1 MSPRRVSWLMPVRD
15 GGPWVGAA
23 AASALAESGPE
34 DELVVVD
41 DGSREPPALP
51 TDPRIV
57 LLRQPPRGIAAAL
70 EAGRAAAR
78 GRWLARLD
86 ADDEALPGRI
96 EAQLA
101 ALHADPGLVAVG
113 GRGRWRA
120 PVPEGMRLYLDWI
133 NGLCAEGAPALHREL
148 LVESPL
154 LHPATTLR
162 ADALAAVGGWRE
174 LDGPE
179 DYDLW
184 LRLVDAGG
192 RLGAVDREVVLLRD
206 HPARLTRSDAR
217 YRPSAFLP
225 LKKAFLAPRLG
236 RRVALWGGGRAG
248 RPWTPWLLGRGH
260 EVVAVYDLRDGGIR
274 HGVPVY
280 ARERV
285 AAQAFDSLVVA
296 VGARGARAEI
306 RGLLTQWRPELVEG
320 RELWFVS

>member
-1 MSPRRVSWLMPVRD
+1 MSPIRVSWLMPVRD
-15 GGPWVGAA
+15 GGAWVHGA
-23 AASALAESGPE
+23 AASALAECGPE

-51 TDPRIV
+51 ADPRLR
-57 LLRQPPRGIAAAL
+57 LLRQPPRGISAAL

-78 GRWLARLD
+78 GRFVARLD

-101 ALHADPGLVAVG
+101 AFAADASLVAVG
-113 GRGRWRA
+113 GRGRWRE
-120 PVPEGMRLYLDWI
+120 PVPEGMALYLDWI
-133 NGLCAEGAPALHREL
+133 NGLCGEGAAALHREL

-162 ADALAAVGGWRE
+162 ADALAAVGGWRS

-184 LRLVDAGG
+184 LRLADAGG
-192 RLGAVDREVVLLRD
+192 RLGAVDRDVVRLRD
-206 HPARLTRSDAR
+206 HPARLTRADPR
-217 YRPSAFLP
+217 YRPAAFLP
-225 LKKAFLAPRLG
+225 LKQAFLGPRLG

-248 RPWTPWLLGRGH
+248 RPWTPWLLSRGH
-260 EVVAVYDLRDGGIR
+260 EVVAVYDLRDGGAR
-274 HGVPVY
+274 HGVPVF
-280 ARERV
+280 AREKIV
-285 AAQAFDSLVVA
+285 EHHFDSLVVA

-306 RGLLTQWRPELVEG
+306 RALLAAWRPELREG
-320 RELWFVS
+320 RETWFVS